1 MSKNKRF
8 NRNENNMLIGIIGDE
23 ETVTG
28 FLLAGIGERN
38 ENSTNFLK
46 VTSETDKLII
56 QEFFESL
63 VSRKDIGIILIS
75 QDVADRIRETL
86 DAYDE
91 IIPTVLEI
99 PSKQHPY
106 SIEKDSVMQRALRQL
121 YLIHN
126 IYYDLKIK

>member
-8 NRNENNMLIGIIGDE
+8 IRNENNMLLGIIGDE

-46 VTSETDKLII
+46 VNPQTQDQQIE
-56 QEFFESL
+56 EFFHGL
-63 VSRKDIGIILIS
+63 ITRKDIGIILIS
-75 QDVADRIRETL
+75 QDVADRIRDTL
-86 DAYDE
+86 DAYNE

-121 YLIHN
+121 YGQN
-126 IYYDLKIK
+126 IPDDLK

>member
-1 MSKNKRF
+1 MSKNKKFSRT
-8 NRNENNMLIGIIGDE
+8 ENNMLLAIIGDE

-38 ENSTNFLK
+38 ENSTNFLIVNSTTEK
-46 VTSETDKLII
+46 PQIED
-56 QEFFESL
+56 FFKSL

-75 QDVADRIRETL
+75 QHVAETIRETL

-99 PSKQHPY
+99 PSKNHPY

-121 YLIHN
+121 YGQN
-126 IYYDLKIK
+126 IPEDLK

>member
-1 MSKNKRF
+1 MSKNKKFSRT
-8 NRNENNMLIGIIGDE
+8 ENNMLLAIIGDE

-38 ENSTNFLK
+38 ENSTNFLIVNSTTEK
-46 VTSETDKLII
+46 AQREYFFKSLI
-56 QEFFESL
+56 
-63 VSRKDIGIILIS
+63 VRKDIGIILIS
-75 QDVADRIRETL
+75 QHVAEIIRETL

-99 PSKQHPY
+99 PSKNHPY

-121 YLIHN
+121 YGQN
-126 IYYDLKIK
+126 IPDELK

>member
-1 MSKNKRF
+1 MSKNKKFSRT
-8 NRNENNMLIGIIGDE
+8 ENNMLLAIIGDE

-38 ENSTNFLK
+38 ENSTNFLIVNSTTEK
-46 VTSETDKLII
+46 AQIEDFFKSLIA
-56 QEFFESL
+56 
-63 VSRKDIGIILIS
+63 RKDIGIILIS
-75 QDVADRIRETL
+75 QHVAEIIRETL

-99 PSKQHPY
+99 PSKNHPY

-121 YLIHN
+121 YGQN
-126 IYYDLKIK
+126 IPDELK

>member
-1 MSKNKRF
+1 MSKNKKFSRT
-8 NRNENNMLIGIIGDE
+8 ENNMLLAIIGDE

-38 ENSTNFLK
+38 ENSTNFLIVNSTTEK
-46 VTSETDKLII
+46 PQIED
-56 QEFFESL
+56 FFKSL

-75 QDVADRIRETL
+75 QHVAETIRETL

-99 PSKQHPY
+99 PSKNHPY

-121 YLIHN
+121 YGQN
-126 IYYDLKIK
+126 IPEDSK

>member
-1 MSKNKRF
+1 MSKNKKFSRT
-8 NRNENNMLIGIIGDE
+8 ENNMLLAIIGDE

-38 ENSTNFLK
+38 ENSTNFLIVNSTTEK
-46 VTSETDKLII
+46 PQIED
-56 QEFFESL
+56 FFKSL

-75 QDVADRIRETL
+75 QHVGETIRETL

-99 PSKQHPY
+99 PSKNHPY

-121 YLIHN
+121 YGQN
-126 IYYDLKIK
+126 IPEDLK

>member
-1 MSKNKRF
+1 MSKNKKFSRT
-8 NRNENNMLIGIIGDE
+8 ENNMLLAVIGDE

-38 ENSTNFLK
+38 ENSTNFLIVNSTTEK
-46 VTSETDKLII
+46 PQIED
-56 QEFFESL
+56 FFKSL

-75 QDVADRIRETL
+75 QHVAEIIRETL

-99 PSKQHPY
+99 PSKNHPY

-121 YLIHN
+121 YGQN
-126 IYYDLKIK
+126 IPEDLK

>member
-1 MSKNKRF
+1 MSKNKKFSRT
-8 NRNENNMLIGIIGDE
+8 ENNMLLAIIGDE

-38 ENSTNFLK
+38 ENSTNFLIVNSTTEK
-46 VTSETDKLII
+46 PQIEDFFKSLI
-56 QEFFESL
+56 
-63 VSRKDIGIILIS
+63 SRKDIGIILIS
-75 QDVADRIRETL
+75 QHVAEIIRETL

-99 PSKQHPY
+99 PSKNHPY

-121 YLIHN
+121 YGQN
-126 IYYDLKIK
+126 IPEDLK